1 MQKQRNLKQDFVA
14 VVVAH
19 SFDFGSDFDVAVTFV
34 VDRQKISGGR
44 WRLHLDGGVEKA
56 RSAEA
61 VESAWNMN

>member
-1 MQKQRNLKQDFVA
+1 MQKQRNLKHDFVA
-14 VVVAH
+14 VVVVAD

-61 VESAWNMN
+61 VESA